1 MPATHAQTYRFEVE
15 VVFSGPLQGSKEEI
29 AAQLHEVAG
38 NLEDALRWWLDG
50 HGIAP
55 EDSEVWTVDV
65 IARPM

>member
-1 MPATHAQTYRFEVE
+1 MRATHTQTYRFQLE

-29 AAQLHEVAG
+29 AAQLQEVAG

-55 EDSEVWTVDV
+55 ENSQVWTVDV
-65 IARPM
+65 MARPM